1 MLAQDVTE
9 IVLCKAAMRQFEHA
23 LPFVTKT
30 YTTTKTQLVINW
42 QID

>member
-9 IVLCKAAMRQFEHA
+9 IVMYKAAKRQFEHA

-30 YTTTKTQLVINW
+30 YTTLKTELAFRR

>member
-30 YTTTKTQLVINW
+30 YTTLKTELAFHR

>member
-1 MLAQDVTE
+1 MLTQGAVRFVPE
-9 IVLCKAAMRQFEHA
+9 LAGKRQFEHV

-30 YTTTKTQLVINW
+30 YTTVKTELAFHW